1 MANAQI
7 DEPTR
12 QKPLRLWPGVVIVL
26 FMWLARYVVPVFVPD
41 ALYIG
46 FMGGVFGGGLA
57 MVVWWVFFSRAPWSE
72 RLGALVLMFIAAFA
86 TSFIIDESI
95 ATAMMGRMFPVYAIP
110 VLSLALVVGAV
121 VSHRLAVGHRRA
133 VMVAT
138 ILLASAGFTLVRTDG
153 MTGSASHDFTWRWTE
168 TAEERL
174 MTQADDEP
182 MALPAA
188 STTTETRVDW
198 PGFRGPNRDGVVP
211 GVRIET
217 DWSVSRPVE
226 LWRRPIGPGVSSFAV
241 RGDLFYT
248 QEQRGDD
255 EVVTCYNVVTGEPV
269 WRHRDATRYW
279 ESHAGA
285 GPRATPAL
293 SPGGQ
298 GVYTFGATGI
308 VNALNASDGAVVW
321 SRNAASDTEVKLP
334 PSSVW
339 YGFSSSPLVVD
350 DLVIIAASGELVAY
364 DRATGDPRWFGPARR
379 TSYSSPHLL
388 TIDSVAQILLL
399 SGPSVISVALADGTL
414 LWEHPCPP
422 GAFILQ
428 PALIPKHW
436 NDILIACG
444 EFGGTGIRRITVA
457 HGPGGWATEERWTS
471 KGLKP
476 YHNDFVV
483 HDGHGFGFD
492 GSILACID
500 LEDGK
505 RKWKGGR
512 YGSGQLVLLADQ
524 GVLLVVS
531 ERGEL
536 ALVKAAPDKFTELA
550 RFSAIEGKTWN
561 HPALV
566 GDVLLV
572 RNTPEMA
579 AFRLSLAGD
588 RREFSS
594 QSSR

>member
-1 MANAQI
+1 MANTQT

-12 QKPLRLWPGVVIVL
+12 QKPLRLWPGVVIVML
-26 FMWLARYVVPVFVPD
+26 MWLLRYVIPIFVPD
-41 ALYIG
+41 AAFIG
-46 FMGGVFGGGLA
+46 VVGGVFVGGLA
-57 MVVWWVFFSRAPWSE
+57 IVVWWVFFSRAPWSD
-72 RLGALVLMFIAAFA
+72 RLGAIILIIAALAA
-86 TSFIIDESI
+86 TSQIIHESI
-95 ATAMMGRMFPVYAIP
+95 ATAMMGNMFVVYAIP
-110 VLSLALVVGAV
+110 AMSLALVVGAV
-121 VSHRLAVGHRRA
+121 VSRRLAVGPRRA
-133 VMVAT
+133 AMVST
-138 ILLASAGFTLVRTDG
+138 ILLACVGLTFVRTDG
-153 MTGSASHDFTWRWTE
+153 MTGGASHDFAWRWTK

-174 MTQADDEP
+174 LAQAKDEP
-182 MALPAA
+182 MSLPSA
-188 STTTETRVDW
+188 STAAGTGTDW
-198 PGFRGPNRDGVVP
+198 PGFRGPNRDSIVRGVQ
-211 GVRIET
+211 IET
-217 DWSVSRPVE
+217 DWSVSPPVE
-226 LWRRPIGPGVSSFAV
+226 LWRRAIGPGVSSFAV
-241 RGDLFYT
+241 RGNLFYT

-255 EVVTCYNVVTGEPV
+255 EIVACYNFATGEPV

-293 SPGGQ
+293 SPDGL

-321 SRNAASDTEVKLP
+321 SRNAMSDTELKLP

-339 YGFSSSPLVVD
+339 YGFSGSPLVVD

-364 DRATGDPRWFGPARR
+364 DLATGEPRWFGPDRR

-388 TIDSVAQILLL
+388 TIDGVAQILLL
-399 SGPSVISVALADGTL
+399 SGLSVISVAPADGTL

-428 PALIPKHW
+428 PALIPKHR
-436 NDILIACG
+436 NDVLIAGG

-572 RNTPEMA
+572 RNTQEMA